1 MVGLSAPVVTGSVVV
16 GDIVV
21 VFWTSVE
28 EGNGVAVVSA
38 VVVVDCFVD
47 WSPVLFGDCV
57 VFNPLVEVVD
67 PDVSTVGFSLGGQRS
82 SICSW
87 RTFLMILRLWLMVW

>member
-1 MVGLSAPVVTGSVVV
+1 MVLVVEV
-16 GDIVV
+16 
-21 VFWTSVE
+21 
-28 EGNGVAVVSA
+28 
-38 VVVVDCFVD
+38 VVVVDCFKD

-57 VFNPLVEVVD
+57 VVNPSVEVVD